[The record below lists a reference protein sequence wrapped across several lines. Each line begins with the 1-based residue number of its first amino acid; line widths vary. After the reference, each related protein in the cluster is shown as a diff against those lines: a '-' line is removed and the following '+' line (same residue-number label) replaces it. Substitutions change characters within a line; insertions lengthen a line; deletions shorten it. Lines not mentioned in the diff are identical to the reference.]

1 MVNMEIKDKISY
13 IQPPNFGYIH
23 WKCSKRIFTS
33 GEITSYM
40 ENSTCHELVEPPE
53 PHSHATQVLNQ

>member
-1 MVNMEIKDKISY
+1 MENMEIKDKISY

-23 WKCSKRIFTS
+23 WKCS

-40 ENSTCHELVEPPE
+40 ENSTCHELIEPPE